1 VKSKKSTHEELLK
14 LHLVESSVKY
24 IDEPENTSSDK
35 IDLIFAGASV
45 TQKKSYYTL
54 TPGFSSGGLQ
64 KNSRL

>member
-1 VKSKKSTHEELLK
+1 MKSKKSTHEELLK

-45 TQKKSYYTL
+45 TQKKVIITL
-54 TPGFSSGGLQ
+54 TAGFSSGGLQ